1 MPSFTKFCSRL
12 LRLRRRTNT
21 SKIATNP
28 PPSLATTL
36 PDKNPSIVSDAET
49 ERMTEIIEDSPESDY
64 QHASN
69 HCETSSGRVYPQAEH
84 FDNNSQVHGRF
95 KNNVCRSHGLLT
107 PHPSTGNAHAEEFE
121 SEDTIV
127 LVKRKFEEA
136 IAHAE
141 EQPSRSRDIPS
152 RFLSTSGCS
161 PSKADTY
168 NLYASVGV
176 QTSLSY
182 TSSRPS
188 SSSSRPTRFPPPSL
202 STSNPATPVRSH
214 NYTNSGARTQPLA
227 GPSKRTHNR
236 SRTLSPSPSP
246 ATRAAHRLRDAQAPP
261 QDVSHTSGRKRSF
274 IIEGERE
281 QQAVLDDL
289 RYLRSERDR
298 LYTELRRIFQLE
310 KDHISFFW
318 SPGAPVDLE
327 ENDGAQPEDAAREPE
342 SGDAVQSRNGSVD
355 TNADVETGSLD
366 YVTLTS
372 EEERRVHSQHVL
384 RLTTLI
390 QNTEDLAKR
399 SESVLGA
406 VIHLEPQPATENSA
420 ESQFPSH
427 AADDAPFPPSSVR
440 NASGG
445 NHLNN
450 ATPLRQERRSPYRN
464 TGTAPAFLYLTP
476 TRSLGRS
483 SLQASAS
490 TPTSNGLGPG
500 FTYGEGT
507 VSDQAS
513 LSFSHGRSAL
523 SMHSLE
529 DELGPPPVRDPDS
542 YFIWLDLEV
551 NPDVFTRLHVCVF
564 KHNNLSAFFA
574 SQCGYLSILPLLS
587 VQTNDAVRPAS
598 HTRILEVAVC
608 VTDRNFTR
616 LDKGVSYLVHWP
628 FDAEYIASEMPEKC
642 VSLANLLFLVISHIN
657 NVPGSE
663 QCTKMYATYIHRGS
677 DH

>member
-246 ATRAAHRLRDAQAPP
+246 ATRAAHRVRTAQALP
-261 QDVSHTSGRKRSF
+261 QGVSHTSGRKRSF

-318 SPGAPVDLE
+318 SPGAPLDLE
-327 ENDGAQPEDAAREPE
+327 ENNGAQPEDAAPE
-342 SGDAVQSRNGSVD
+342 HKSGGATPNGNGPVD
-355 TNADVETGSLD
+355 TNANVETDSLD
-366 YVTLTS
+366 YVTLSS

-384 RLTTLI
+384 RLATLI
-390 QNTEDLAKR
+390 QDTEDLATR

-406 VIHLEPQPATENSA
+406 AIQVGPQPATQTSV

-427 AADDAPFPPSSVR
+427 AANDAPFPPPGVP

-445 NHLNN
+445 NRPIDT
-450 ATPLRQERRSPYRN
+450 TPLRQERRLPHRN
-464 TGTAPAFLYLTP
+464 TDTAPAFLYSTP
-476 TRSLGRS
+476 TRSPGRS

-513 LSFSHGRSAL
+513 LNFIHGRSAL

-529 DELGPPPVRDPDS
+529 DEFEPPPVRDPDS
-542 YFIWLDLEV
+542 YFIWFDLEV
-551 NPDVFTRLHVCVF
+551 NPDVFNRLCVCV
-564 KHNNLSAFFA
+564 LRTRQFA
-574 SQCGYLSILPLLS
+574 SPFSLLR
-587 VQTNDAVRPAS
+587 NAPAYYFAS
-598 HTRILEVAVC
+598 TFRTDQRCSSACIAHPHTR
-608 VTDRNFTR
+608 
-616 LDKGVSYLVHWP
+616 
-628 FDAEYIASEMPEKC
+628 
-642 VSLANLLFLVISHIN
+642 
-657 NVPGSE
+657 GSRM
-663 QCTKMYATYIHRGS
+663 CHR
-677 DH
+677 